1 MAKISDK
8 ILTSP
13 DHQTHPLIFGKMLVS
28 LLLFSEASLDLHKV
42 KKKHKQTFL
51 LKKDMRLTGQRYL
64 LRKQTSHL
72 KLNKALNSLP

>member
-42 KKKHKQTFL
+42 KKNT
-51 LKKDMRLTGQRYL
+51 
-64 LRKQTSHL
+64 
-72 KLNKALNSLP
+72 NKPFC

>member
-1 MAKISDK
+1 MVKISDK
-8 ILTSP
+8 ILRSP
-13 DHQTHPLIFGKMLVS
+13 DHQPHPLIFGKMLVS

-42 KKKHKQTFL
+42 KKKTQTFL
-51 LKKDMRLTGQRYL
+51 LKKDMRLTGQHYL